1 MAGDSEQTKQTAKP
15 KEGAKSGRATP
26 KGQSS
31 KGHSGRAT
39 PKQSSTSGRYTPPIP
54 KEKKVSPPWYP
65 FVILALLIG
74 GACVIVLDYVLQF
87 SNGTWFL
94 LLGLALILVGVVL
107 ATRYR

>member
-1 MAGDSEQTKQTAKP
+1 MAGESEQQTTRSKAGAKP
-15 KEGAKSGRATP
+15 GRATP
-26 KGQSS
+26 

-39 PKQSSTSGRYTPPIP
+39 PKSSTSGRYTPPIP

-65 FVILALLIG
+65 FVILGLLLG
-74 GACVIVLDYVLQF
+74 GALVIVLDYVLQF